1 MPKQSAER
9 RRQIA
14 SLAAVQG
21 RVTVTELAERFGVTA
36 ETIRRDLA
44 VLDEEGGVFRVH
56 GGAVP
61 IQSFRSDLTTYEARS
76 HASLDA
82 KRAIARKAVSL
93 LPNPGA
99 TLFLDG
105 GTTTAL
111 MARVMAELEKPHD
124 LYDPYTLITNSL
136 PIALTLSDSPLFD
149 IQLLGGKVRPQSQ
162 AVVGDVATRTIGVLR
177 ADTAFVGTNALTLS
191 HGLST
196 PDAQEGAVK
205 RAMVT
210 NAQRVIAL
218 CDSTKFGLDYLVSFA
233 SMEDLSTVVTD
244 RDASEDYVSA
254 LQAAGIDVEF
264 ADYSS

>member
-21 RVTVTELAERFGVTA
+21 RVTVTELAERFKVTA

-44 VLDEEGGVFRVH
+44 ILDEEGGVFRVH

-61 IQSFRSDLTTYEARS
+61 IQSFRSNPTTYESRAK
-76 HASLDA
+76 ASLEA
-82 KRAIARKAVSL
+82 KRAIARKAVTL
-93 LPNPGA
+93 LPNPGS

-111 MARVMAELEKPHD
+111 MARTMAELPEPEGF
-124 LYDPYTLITNSL
+124 YTPFTIITNSL

-149 IQLLGGKVRPQSQ
+149 IQLLGGTVRPQSQ

-196 PDAQEGAVK
+196 PDSQEGAVK

-244 RDASEDYVSA
+244 REATQDYVAA
-254 LQAAGIDVEF
+254 LEASGITVAF
-264 ADYSS
+264 AD